1 MIHTI
6 NGIDLIFL
14 LVGLGSGFAW
24 GYSKAKQKYQEKLN
38 SFKNKLVEDYD
49 LIRKVK

>member
-1 MIHTI
+1 MINTI

-14 LVGLGSGFAW
+14 LVGVVIGFAIA
-24 GYSKAKQKYQEKLN
+24 YPKAKQKYQAKFN
-38 SFKNKLVEDYD
+38 AFKNKLVEDYD